1 MIDLQK
7 GIVGLPCAHPADE
20 IVGRAARLASAFRGR
35 GLPVVLVNVAGRAP
49 GRTEV
54 QFNFTPPADWTE
66 LVPELDRQPS
76 DYTVTK
82 QQIGA
87 FYGTALEQ
95 ILRRHGVTQ
104 VVLAG
109 VATSSGVE
117 ATARNAYDHGYNVTL
132 VMDAMTDLSADA
144 HRHSVET
151 IFPRLGETATTD
163 DVIRSLARAGAL
175 TQRINEN
182 ARLLSR
188 NDENDEAGD
197 RNGGAVIDPAGLADH
212 EALGRIGKIARA
224 LPHEDEAGEQE

>member
-1 MIDLQK
+1 MPLTKLDDTSALVVIDLQK
-7 GIVGLPCAHPADE
+7 LIVGLPCVHPTGE
-20 IVGRAARLASAFRGR
+20 IVGRAAKLASAFRAR
-35 GLPVVLVNVAGRAP
+35 SLPVVLVNVAGRAP

-95 ILRRHGVTQ
+95 ILRRRGVTQ

-109 VATSSGVE
+109 LATSSGVE

-132 VMDAMTDLSADA
+132 VVDAMTDLSADA

-151 IFPRLGETATTD
+151 IFPRLGETVTTD
-163 DVIRSLARAGAL
+163 DVIRSLANRTHRQGP
-175 TQRINEN
+175 
-182 ARLLSR
+182 LLAAR
-188 NDENDEAGD
+188 NDTEEQGGD
-197 RNGGAVIDPAGLADH
+197 RDTGTVIDSAGLVSQKK
-212 EALGRIGKIARA
+212 L
-224 LPHEDEAGEQE
+224 

>member
-1 MIDLQK
+1 LRTWLNLHLARPVAIDTRKSQDGTVKKSLHRPRLSA
-7 GIVGLPCAHPADE
+7 IILRFRPPAL
-20 IVGRAARLASAFRGR
+20 IQIAAPFSSRLSRYTFRGR

-49 GRTEV
+49 GRTKV

-66 LVPELDRQPS
+66 LVPELDHQPS

-132 VMDAMTDLSADA
+132 VVDAMTDLSADA

-163 DVIRSLARAGAL
+163 DVIRSLGER
-175 TQRINEN
+175 
-182 ARLLSR
+182 
-188 NDENDEAGD
+188 
-197 RNGGAVIDPAGLADH
+197 
-212 EALGRIGKIARA
+212 
-224 LPHEDEAGEQE
+224 PH